1 MVGTFAALVSQ
12 KELFFALL
20 FAPETQQVSKC
31 HPKPWYHDSGLFFFP
46 LLFLFLILS
55 LCDWPQFTPHLI
67 CERHSQRF
75 MEALLDVVFRR
86 NMLNQPGDVC

>member
-46 LLFLFLILS
+46 LLFLF
-55 LCDWPQFTPHLI
+55 F
-67 CERHSQRF
+67 
-75 MEALLDVVFRR
+75 
-86 NMLNQPGDVC
+86 